1 MIKYSQA
8 TKEYFIENKALN
20 WSSVKAASVYGTPRM
35 DAFCLIEASL
45 NLRSATVRDR
55 VDNMDGTYKYV
66 VNKEATMAARDKQE
80 QIKEAFRNWIFEDID
95 RREKYVK
102 YYNDTF
108 NNIRLREYDGSK
120 RQFPGMNPAI
130 VLKQH
135 QRNAIERILMGKNT
149 LLAHC
154 VGAGKTFE
162 MVAACMEQKRLG
174 LANKTIIAVPK
185 SLVRQ
190 WASEFLRLY
199 PSANILVSSERDFE
213 KKRRRIFISEDCNW
227 RL

>member
-1 MIKYSQA
+1 MDHDKYSQA
-8 TKEYFIENKALN
+8 TKEYFIENKFLN
-20 WSSVKAASVYGTPRM
+20 WSSVKATSVYGTPRM

-120 RQFPGMNPAI
+120 RQFPG
-130 VLKQH
+130 H
-135 QRNAIERILMGKNT
+135 ESCDRIKATPEKCNRAYPDGQKYTACT
-149 LLAHC
+149 LRWCRKDL
-154 VGAGKTFE
+154 
-162 MVAACMEQKRLG
+162 
-174 LANKTIIAVPK
+174 
-185 SLVRQ
+185 
-190 WASEFLRLY
+190 
-199 PSANILVSSERDFE
+199 
-213 KKRRRIFISEDCNW
+213 
-227 RL
+227 